1 MRVAALPFLFLPLLS
16 AAQAPLTGRVMDAAT
31 REPLAYASVGVI
43 GTQHFTLT
51 NAEGFFSVQ
60 AEPGDTLRVALI
72 GYRSRAVAATEVQR
86 TGEVLLT
93 AAVQELPSFTVKGN
107 DALYER
113 AARVAKRLRQ
123 RAPGTARAYFELA
136 THLEGQP
143 VEAVECF
150 YNAQLDGERI
160 SDLHLKH
167 GRIGVAPVQT
177 REGGQ
182 RYFVSLN
189 TTKAITLFDPTAA
202 NDHYPIAPFRW
213 TSAKAIKKRYQA
225 VLVGSDDTGTDH
237 LQLSPRDTSGN
248 AFTVDLWLRR
258 SDDRVLAYELSCTAC
273 APTPFVPYKAMDRIL
288 RTDLRIKQVWRPDTA
303 LLEHTELAY
312 TMDYEADGR
321 REHVRTTAV
330 LHLFDHGGAFLLP
343 LFDYDQEQPDYR
355 KILLQPYD
363 SLFWQRAPKL
373 MSTAQQER
381 DRAYL
386 LANGTFSGFR
396 QPDGTRKNTL
406 FESNCAWWSAEKR
419 ISLKSLPPP
428 SDDGMR
434 PANYQQRGAT
444 VPATQVNLEAQLY
457 LDMDTAGGNLRV
469 FTATLLDGFRSYYHL
484 PEEKHT
490 DCFINLFFDLCE
502 LERRSLMA
510 ALDQPGLSP
519 DRVRS
524 IHAQHTKTMRAT
536 ADRYM
541 KETALGTDRE
551 ALLKWNAKVKDAL
564 GIDNVALFGLMGQ

>member
-1 MRVAALPFLFLPLLS
+1 MRPAALLLLLLPLLS
-16 AAQAPLTGRVMDAAT
+16 AAQAPLTGRVLDAAT
-31 REPLAYASVGVI
+31 REPLAYASVSVTS
-43 GTQHFTLT
+43 TQRFTLT
-51 NAEGFFSVQ
+51 NEEGFFSLL
-60 AEPGDTLRVALI
+60 AEPDATLRVALI
-72 GYRSRAVAATEVQR
+72 GYRSRAVAAAELVR
-86 TGEVLLT
+86 TGDVLLI
-93 AAVQELPSFTVKGN
+93 AAVKELPSFTLKGN

-150 YNAQLDGERI
+150 YNAQLDGEHI

-202 NDHYPIAPFRW
+202 TDHYPASPFRW
-213 TSAKAIKKRYQA
+213 TSAKAIKKRYRA
-225 VLVGSDDTGTDH
+225 ELVSSDDTGTDH
-237 LQLSPRDTSGN
+237 LRLAPRDSSG
-248 AFTVDLWLRR
+248 ASFTLHLWLRH

-330 LHLFDHGGAFLLP
+330 VHLFDPGGAFMLP
-343 LFDYDQEQPDYR
+343 IFDYDQEQPDYR

-363 SLFWQRAPKL
+363 SLFWQHAPKL
-373 MSTAQQER
+373 MRTAQQER
-381 DRAYL
+381 DRTYL

-396 QPDGTRKNTL
+396 QPDGTRKNTM

-428 SDDGMR
+428 PDASAR

-457 LDMDTAGGNLRV
+457 LDMDTTGGSLRV

-502 LERRSLMA
+502 MERRSLMA

-519 DRVRS
+519 ERVRG
-524 IHAQHTKTMRAT
+524 IHAHHTKTMRAT
-536 ADRYM
+536 ADRFI
-541 KETALGTDRE
+541 KDTALGSDRE
-551 ALLKWNAKVKDAL
+551 ALLKWNSKVKDAL
-564 GIDNVALFGLMGQ
+564 GIDNAALFGLVGQ